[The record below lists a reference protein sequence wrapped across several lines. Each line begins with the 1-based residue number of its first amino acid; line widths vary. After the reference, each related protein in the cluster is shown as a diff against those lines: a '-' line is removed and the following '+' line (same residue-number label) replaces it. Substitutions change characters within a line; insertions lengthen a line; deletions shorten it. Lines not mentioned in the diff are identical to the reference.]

1 MNQEQFVMV
10 GMAAKALDDI
20 EGARIRAGQ
29 RYDILTKSRDELDED
44 GLSRGHGV
52 PEDAK
57 AAVMLRNLHE
67 SYMEAEKLAVK
78 NLEYTVKQT
87 VFADFIRD
95 TKGLGMKTAGR
106 LLACTYDPYWHYGED
121 RPRLV
126 SELWAYCGMSVV
138 NGSAQKRKK
147 GVVSNWN
154 DDARKR
160 LYVITDGFIKQGAG
174 GPYRELYDD
183 YKAKYEPIE
192 VDGKELFWRDEG
204 DEPIS
209 KGHVDNRARRLMSK
223 ELLKRMWIV
232 SRDARG

>member
-20 EGARIRAGQ
+20 EGARIRTGQ

-44 GLSRGHGV
+44 GFSRGHGV

-57 AAVMLRNLHE
+57 AAVMLKNLHD
-67 SYMEAEKLAVK
+67 SYLEVERGAVK
-78 NLEYTVKQT
+78 YLEYTVKQT
-87 VFADFIRD
+87 VFADFIKD

-106 LLACTYDPYWHYGED
+106 LLACTHDPYWHYGED
-121 RPRLV
+121 RPRTV

-138 NGSAQKRKK
+138 NGSSQRRKK

-174 GPYRELYDD
+174 GPYRELYDE
-183 YKAKYEPIE
+183 YKARYSPVE
-192 VDGKELFWRDEG
+192 VDGKELFSRGEEDF
-204 DEPIS
+204 PIS
-209 KGHVDNRARRLMSK
+209 KGHVDNRARRVMSK

-232 SRDARG
+232 SRDAR